1 MQNTRKKKGKGGGTN
16 VDLQRAGHAP
26 QQHVHDANV
35 GRTAVKEGY
44 AVEQQGESQPEF
56 SIVPYRGAAIP
67 ETGSQQLPWKRLER
81 EMLFDGDV

>member
-1 MQNTRKKKGKGGGTN
+1 LQIQQRKKVKGRRTN
-16 VDLQRAGHAP
+16 VDLQRARHAP

-56 SIVPYRGAAIP
+56 SIIP
-67 ETGSQQLPWKRLER
+67 NG
-81 EMLFDGDV
+81 

>member
-1 MQNTRKKKGKGGGTN
+1 VGGAA
-16 VDLQRAGHAP
+16 VEQ
-26 QQHVHDANV
+26 
-35 GRTAVKEGY
+35 GR
-44 AVEQQGESQPEF
+44 AVEQQGKSQPEF